1 MTKGKGT
8 NVTVPR
14 ELFRGNLMQ
23 LHGVR
28 AEIAK
33 RTSLAE
39 TGGKLLQS
47 QELFLNKSQRKK
59 T

>member
-1 MTKGKGT
+1 MTKGKDS

-14 ELFRGNLMQ
+14 GLFLGNLMQ
-23 LHGVR
+23 LHGVK

-33 RTSLAE
+33 KTLLAE

-47 QELFLNKSQRKK
+47 QELFLNKSQGNQ